1 MMTSAIVEGTRVK
14 IGDYVGFKSDIEQS
28 GKIKSIKSAQSGGAE
43 LTLEDDDGFH
53 GDYIGGDTITTVMAV
68 DCWVD

>member
-14 IGDYVGFKSDIEQS
+14 IGDYVGFKSDVEQS
-28 GKIKSIKSAQSGGAE
+28 GKIKSIRAGYTGQAE
-43 LTLEDDDGFH
+43 LTLEDENGFS
-53 GDYIGGDTITTVMAV
+53 GDYIGGQTITTVLAV

>member
-1 MMTSAIVEGTRVK
+1 MRTSTTIDGITVS

-28 GKIKSIKSAQSGGAE
+28 GRIKAINGGDYGIC
-43 LTLEDDDGFH
+43 LTLESEFGFD
-53 GDYIGGDTITTVMAV
+53 GDYIGGDTITEVQAR